1 MMQQTCSPI
10 LFFNNTV
17 VRNLIF
23 KFSSSLKDHILK
35 FLKFLYYLGSVL
47 SRHILLILKLKFE
60 PLFSPVKYL
69 ADNFPK
75 NSNEYFLSYL
85 ILCIENKL

>member
-1 MMQQTCSPI
+1 MQQICSPI

-17 VRNLIF
+17 IRNLIF

-35 FLKFLYYLGSVL
+35 FLRFLYYLGSVL
-47 SRHILLILKLKFE
+47 WGHILLILKLKFQL
-60 PLFSPVKYL
+60 LFSPVNYL

-75 NSNEYFLSYL
+75 NLNEYFLSHL
-85 ILCIENKL
+85 TLCTENKL